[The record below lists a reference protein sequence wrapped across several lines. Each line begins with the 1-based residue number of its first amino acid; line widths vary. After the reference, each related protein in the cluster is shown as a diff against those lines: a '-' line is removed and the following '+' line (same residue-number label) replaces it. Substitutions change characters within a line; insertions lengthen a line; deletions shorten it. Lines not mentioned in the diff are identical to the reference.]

1 MRRGWPFVVAIVA
14 ILVFGGVPFHI
25 ATSAWPF
32 IVGLAAVGAFAYMP
46 VAITKMVLEAR
57 ERRAAAGVDGLQDLR
72 DDIADLRGDLESRF
86 ADITLAIDDLQP
98 RTLPSAATSDNRS
111 DTE

>member
-1 MRRGWPFVVAIVA
+1 MRRGWPFIVAIVA

-25 ATSAWPF
+25 ARETWPF

-46 VAITKMVLEAR
+46 IAITRMVIEAR
-57 ERRAAAGVDGLQDLR
+57 DRRTASSSVGLQELR
-72 DDIADLRGDLESRF
+72 DDIAALRDDLESRF

-98 RTLPSAATSDNRS
+98 RTLSGGPTSDDRA
-111 DTE
+111 DGE